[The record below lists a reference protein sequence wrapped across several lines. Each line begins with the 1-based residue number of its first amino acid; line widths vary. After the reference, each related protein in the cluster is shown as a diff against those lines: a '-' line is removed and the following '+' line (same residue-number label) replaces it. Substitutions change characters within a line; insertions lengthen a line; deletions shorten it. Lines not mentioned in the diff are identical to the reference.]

1 MIIDIK
7 NNLIYNVDEF
17 RNRKEHKAIST
28 NFSQIEVLK
37 DGRILVLEN
46 YYEYE
51 NGQKSN
57 LYCLNQNIEIE
68 WFLPTG
74 INEDGVDNYVGFST
88 NGNQFFANTWN
99 CFRVEIDI
107 ESGEII
113 NKQFTK

>member
-1 MIIDIK
+1 MTIDLK
-7 NNLIYNVDEF
+7 NNTIYHIDAN
-17 RNRKEHKAIST
+17 RNKKVHKAIST
-28 NFSQIEVLK
+28 SFSQIEVLN

-46 YYEYE
+46 YYKYE
-51 NGQKSN
+51 NEQKSN

-74 INEDGVDNYVGFST
+74 IDEDGVDNYVGFTT
-88 NGNQFFANTWN
+88 NGNQIFANTWN

-107 ESGEII
+107 ENGEII